1 MCLLFIETPC
11 NLNASFYVFWNALS
25 PKLEFVRHSVVQIW
39 AWMFIKTLYSLNSS
53 AYACLL
59 RHYVVQ
65 TRKCRLQTTE
75 TLRIVKTWAIRSNE
89 TLCIP
94 NSSVLCIYCNTL
106 YPKLKRLCSFET
118 PCSQGI
124 GIKGWETV
132 LVWHEKAIGTAL
144 QTSYLLLTH
153 TLLIQTHTHDVSAPC
168 YEYAGFPS

>member
-1 MCLLFIETPC
+1 
-11 NLNASFYVFWNALS
+11 
-25 PKLEFVRHSVVQIW
+25 
-39 AWMFIKTLYSLNSS
+39 MFIKTLYSLNSS
-53 AYACLL
+53 AYVCLL

-118 PCSQGI
+118 PCSLDMSMYEDI
-124 GIKGWETV
+124 IPCPSIICWYT
-132 LVWHEKAIGTAL
+132 
-144 QTSYLLLTH
+144 LLLTRIH
-153 TLLIQTHTHDVSAPC
+153 IVFLSYIDKFLLQLKVRRRHLRLASWKYIR
-168 YEYAGFPS
+168 FLL